1 MYRLIEVRDLFF
13 RLRNKIRRLVL
24 SKTTFN
30 ETQGKSDSQV
40 TFYEQQLSRLLKS
53 KKRLSDFRRKYD
65 YREILEHVTY
75 TQGKSYLEQIQEYS
89 PQNYIELIEKNKA
102 NDLFGNPYEYQY
114 PGVGRVSP
122 TTLRYISTAID
133 IFEIIRLNKE
143 SVVAEIGVGYGGQ
156 AAILERMYGIRN
168 YSAFD
173 LPSVIQLSNV
183 YLNSVNSKLKF
194 TSSEFSADKN
204 TTWDVVI
211 SNYAFSELHRD
222 LQLSYIKHVIAKSK
236 SGYMIMNSGRSN
248 ITGRSEGKL
257 SLDEIRSYIPNLQVK
272 EEVPLTGPDN
282 YIIYWNLTFL
292 VTLTNLVSINNS
304 VGISLLG

>member
-1 MYRLIEVRDLFF
+1 MVMNRLIEARDLFF
-13 RLRNKIRRLVL
+13 RLRNKIRRLVQ
-24 SKTTFN
+24 SKTKFN
-30 ETQGKSDSQV
+30 KTQGKSDSQV
-40 TFYEQQLSRLLKS
+40 TFYEQQLDKLLKS

-75 TQGKSYLEQIQEYS
+75 TQGKSYLEKIQEYS
-89 PQNYIELIEKNKA
+89 PKNYIELVEKNKE

-114 PGVGRVSP
+114 PSVGRISP

-133 IFEIIRLNKE
+133 IFGTIRLNKE

-194 TSSEFSADKN
+194 TSSGLSSDKN

-222 LQLSYIKHVIAKSK
+222 LQLSYIERVIAKSK

-257 SLDEIRSYIPNLQVK
+257 SLNEIRNYIPNLQVK

-282 YIIYWNLTFL
+282 YIIYWN
-292 VTLTNLVSINNS
+292 
-304 VGISLLG
+304 

>member
-75 TQGKSYLEQIQEYS
+75 TQGKNYLEQIQEYS

-133 IFEIIRLNKE
+133 IFETIKLNKE

-183 YLNSVNSKLKF
+183 YLNNVNSKLKF
-194 TSSEFSADKN
+194 TSSGFSSDKN

-222 LQLSYIKHVIAKSK
+222 LQLSYIEHVIAKSK

-257 SLDEIRSYIPNLQVK
+257 SLNEIRNYIPNLQVK

-282 YIIYWNLTFL
+282 YIIYWN
-292 VTLTNLVSINNS
+292 
-304 VGISLLG
+304 

>member
-1 MYRLIEVRDLFF
+1 
-13 RLRNKIRRLVL
+13 
-24 SKTTFN
+24 
-30 ETQGKSDSQV
+30 
-40 TFYEQQLSRLLKS
+40 
-53 KKRLSDFRRKYD
+53 
-65 YREILEHVTY
+65 
-75 TQGKSYLEQIQEYS
+75 LEQIQKHS

-133 IFEIIRLNKE
+133 ICETIRLNKE

-156 AAILERMYGIRN
+156 AAIFERMYGIRN

-173 LPSVIQLSNV
+173 LPSVIQLSNL
-183 YLNSVNSKLKF
+183 YLNRVNSKLKF
-194 TSSEFSADKN
+194 TSTGLSSDNN

-222 LQLSYIKHVIAKSK
+222 LQLSYIEHVIAKSK

-257 SLDEIRSYIPNLQVK
+257 SLNEIRNYIPNLQVK
-272 EEVPLTGPDN
+272 EEVPLTGPDS
-282 YIIYWNLTFL
+282 YIIYWN
-292 VTLTNLVSINNS
+292 
-304 VGISLLG
+304 

>member
-13 RLRNKIRRLVL
+13 RLRNKIRRLVQ

-30 ETQGKSDSQV
+30 KTQGKSDSQV

-89 PQNYIELIEKNKA
+89 PQNYIELIEKNRA

-133 IFEIIRLNKE
+133 IFETIRLNKE

-173 LPSVIQLSNV
+173 LPLVIQLSNV

-194 TSSEFSADKN
+194 TSSGLSSDKN

-222 LQLSYIKHVIAKSK
+222 LQLSYIEHVIAKSK

-257 SLDEIRSYIPNLQVK
+257 SLDEIRNYIPNLQVK

-282 YIIYWNLTFL
+282 YIIFWN
-292 VTLTNLVSINNS
+292 
-304 VGISLLG
+304 

>member
-1 MYRLIEVRDLFF
+1 M
-13 RLRNKIRRLVL
+13 VL

-133 IFEIIRLNKE
+133 IFETIRLNKE

-156 AAILERMYGIRN
+156 AAILERMY
-168 YSAFD
+168 
-173 LPSVIQLSNV
+173 
-183 YLNSVNSKLKF
+183 
-194 TSSEFSADKN
+194 
-204 TTWDVVI
+204 
-211 SNYAFSELHRD
+211 
-222 LQLSYIKHVIAKSK
+222 
-236 SGYMIMNSGRSN
+236 
-248 ITGRSEGKL
+248 
-257 SLDEIRSYIPNLQVK
+257 
-272 EEVPLTGPDN
+272 
-282 YIIYWNLTFL
+282 
-292 VTLTNLVSINNS
+292 
-304 VGISLLG
+304 

>member
-1 MYRLIEVRDLFF
+1 MYRLIEARDLFF
-13 RLRNKIRRLVL
+13 RLRNKIRRLIL

-133 IFEIIRLNKE
+133 IFEITRLNKE

-156 AAILERMYGIRN
+156 AAILERMYGIKN

-194 TSSEFSADKN
+194 TSSGLSSDKN

-222 LQLSYIKHVIAKSK
+222 LQLSYIERVIAKSK

-257 SLDEIRSYIPNLQVK
+257 SLDEIRNYIPNLQVK

-282 YIIYWNLTFL
+282 YIIYWN
-292 VTLTNLVSINNS
+292 
-304 VGISLLG
+304 

>member
-53 KKRLSDFRRKYD
+53 KKKLSDFRRKYD

-194 TSSEFSADKN
+194 TSSGLSSDKN

-222 LQLSYIKHVIAKSK
+222 LQLSYIEQVIAKSK

-257 SLDEIRSYIPNLQVK
+257 SLNEIRNYIPNLQVK

-282 YIIYWNLTFL
+282 YIIYWN
-292 VTLTNLVSINNS
+292 
-304 VGISLLG
+304 

>member
-114 PGVGRVSP
+114 SGVGRVSP

-194 TSSEFSADKN
+194 TSSGLSSDKN

-222 LQLSYIKHVIAKSK
+222 LQLSYIERVIAKSK

-257 SLDEIRSYIPNLQVK
+257 SLNEIRNYIPNLQVK

-282 YIIYWNLTFL
+282 YIIYWN
-292 VTLTNLVSINNS
+292 
-304 VGISLLG
+304 

>member
-75 TQGKSYLEQIQEYS
+75 TQGKNYLEQIQEYS
-89 PQNYIELIEKNKA
+89 PQNYIELIEGNKA
-102 NDLFGNPYEYQY
+102 NDLFGNPYKYQY

-133 IFEIIRLNKE
+133 IFETIKLNKE

-183 YLNSVNSKLKF
+183 YLNNVNSKLKF
-194 TSSEFSADKN
+194 TSSGFSSDKN

-222 LQLSYIKHVIAKSK
+222 LQLSYIEHVIAKSK

-257 SLDEIRSYIPNLQVK
+257 SLNEIRNYIPNLQVK

-282 YIIYWNLTFL
+282 YIIYWN
-292 VTLTNLVSINNS
+292 
-304 VGISLLG
+304 

>member
-1 MYRLIEVRDLFF
+1 MYQLIEVRDLFF

-89 PQNYIELIEKNKA
+89 PQNYIELIEENKA

-133 IFEIIRLNKE
+133 IFETIRLNKE

-183 YLNSVNSKLKF
+183 YLNSVNSKFKF
-194 TSSEFSADKN
+194 TSSGLSSDKN

-222 LQLSYIKHVIAKSK
+222 LQLNYIEHVITKSK

-257 SLDEIRSYIPNLQVK
+257 SLNEIRNYIPNLQVK

-282 YIIYWNLTFL
+282 YIIYWN
-292 VTLTNLVSINNS
+292 
-304 VGISLLG
+304 

>member
-1 MYRLIEVRDLFF
+1 MYRLIEARDLFF

-40 TFYEQQLSRLLKS
+40 TFYEQQLSWLLNS
-53 KKRLSDFRRKYD
+53 TKRLSDFRRKYD

-75 TQGKSYLEQIQEYS
+75 KQGKSYLEQIQKHS

-133 IFEIIRLNKE
+133 ICETIRLNKE

-156 AAILERMYGIRN
+156 AAIFERMYGIRN

-173 LPSVIQLSNV
+173 LPSVIQLSNL
-183 YLNSVNSKLKF
+183 YLNRVNSKLKF
-194 TSSEFSADKN
+194 TSTGLSSDNN

-222 LQLSYIKHVIAKSK
+222 LQLSYIEHVIAKSK

-257 SLDEIRSYIPNLQVK
+257 SLNEIRNYIPNLQVK
-272 EEVPLTGPDN
+272 EEVPLTGPDS
-282 YIIYWNLTFL
+282 YIIYWN
-292 VTLTNLVSINNS
+292 
-304 VGISLLG
+304 

>member
-1 MYRLIEVRDLFF
+1 MYRLIEIRDLFF

-75 TQGKSYLEQIQEYS
+75 TQGKSYLEQIQKHS
-89 PQNYIELIEKNKA
+89 PQNYIESIEKNKA

-133 IFEIIRLNKE
+133 IFETIRLNKE

-194 TSSEFSADKN
+194 TSSGLSSDKN

-222 LQLSYIKHVIAKSK
+222 LQLSYIDHVIAKCK

-257 SLDEIRSYIPNLQVK
+257 SLNEIRNYIPNLQVK

-282 YIIYWNLTFL
+282 YIIYWN
-292 VTLTNLVSINNS
+292 
-304 VGISLLG
+304 

>member
-1 MYRLIEVRDLFF
+1 MMASHKLIEARDLLF
-13 RLRNKIRRLVL
+13 RLRNKIRHLLL

-40 TFYEQQLSRLLKS
+40 TFYEQQLGRLLKN
-53 KKRLSDFRRKYD
+53 KKRIGNFRRKYD

-75 TQGKSYLEQIQEYS
+75 TQGKSYLEQIQKHS
-89 PQNYIELIEKNKA
+89 PQDYLELIKGNKE
-102 NDLFGNPYEYQY
+102 NDLFGNPYKYQY

-133 IFEIIRLNKE
+133 IFEISGLNEE
-143 SVVAEIGVGYGGQ
+143 SVIAEIGVGYGGQ
-156 AAILERMYGIRN
+156 AAILERMYGIKN

-183 YLNSVNSKLKF
+183 YLNSVNSKFKF
-194 TSSEFSADKN
+194 TNSEFSADKN
-204 TTWDVVI
+204 TSWDVVI
-211 SNYAFSELHRD
+211 SNYAFSEFHRD

-282 YIIYWNLTFL
+282 YIIYWN
-292 VTLTNLVSINNS
+292 
-304 VGISLLG
+304 

>member
-13 RLRNKIRRLVL
+13 RLRNKIRRLAL

-30 ETQGKSDSQV
+30 ETKGKSDSQV

-114 PGVGRVSP
+114 SGVGRVSP

-133 IFEIIRLNKE
+133 IFETIRLKEE
-143 SVVAEIGVGYGGQ
+143 SVIAEIGVGYGGQ
-156 AAILERMYGIRN
+156 AAILERMYGISN

-194 TSSEFSADKN
+194 TSPGLSSDKN

-222 LQLSYIKHVIAKSK
+222 LQLSYIERVIAKSK

-257 SLDEIRSYIPNLQVK
+257 SFDEIRNYIPNLQVK

-282 YIIYWNLTFL
+282 YIIYWN
-292 VTLTNLVSINNS
+292 
-304 VGISLLG
+304 

>member
-1 MYRLIEVRDLFF
+1 MYRLIEARDLFF
-13 RLRNKIRRLVL
+13 RLRNKIRRLIL

-40 TFYEQQLSRLLKS
+40 TFYEQQLGQLLKS
-53 KKRLSDFRRKYD
+53 KKRLGDFRRKYD

-75 TQGKSYLEQIQEYS
+75 TQGKSYLEQIRKHS
-89 PQNYIELIEKNKA
+89 PQDYIELINRNKE

-114 PGVGRVSP
+114 LGVGRVSP

-133 IFEIIRLNKE
+133 IFKTISLNEE
-143 SVVAEIGVGYGGQ
+143 SVIAEIGVGYGGQ

-173 LPSVIQLSNV
+173 LPPVIQLSNV

-194 TSSEFSADKN
+194 TSSGLSSDKN
-204 TTWDVVI
+204 STWDAVI

-222 LQLSYIKHVIAKSK
+222 LQLSYIEYVIAKSK

-257 SLDEIRSYIPNLQVK
+257 SLNEIRNYIPNLQVK

-282 YIIYWNLTFL
+282 YIIYWN
-292 VTLTNLVSINNS
+292 
-304 VGISLLG
+304 

>member
-89 PQNYIELIEKNKA
+89 PQNYIELIEKNRA

-133 IFEIIRLNKE
+133 IFETIRLNKE

-194 TSSEFSADKN
+194 TSSGLSSDKN

-222 LQLSYIKHVIAKSK
+222 LQLSYIEHVIAKSK

-257 SLDEIRSYIPNLQVK
+257 SLNEIRNYIPNLQVK

-282 YIIYWNLTFL
+282 YIIYWN
-292 VTLTNLVSINNS
+292 
-304 VGISLLG
+304 

>member
-1 MYRLIEVRDLFF
+1 MYQLIEVRDLFF

-89 PQNYIELIEKNKA
+89 PQNYIELIEENKA

-133 IFEIIRLNKE
+133 IFETIRLNKE

-168 YSAFD
+168 YLAFD

-194 TSSEFSADKN
+194 TSSGLSSDKN

-222 LQLSYIKHVIAKSK
+222 LQLNYIEHVIAKSK

-257 SLDEIRSYIPNLQVK
+257 SLNEIRNYIPNLQVK

-282 YIIYWNLTFL
+282 YIIYWN
-292 VTLTNLVSINNS
+292 
-304 VGISLLG
+304 

>member
-133 IFEIIRLNKE
+133 IFETIRLNKE

-194 TSSEFSADKN
+194 TSSGLSSDKN

-222 LQLSYIKHVIAKSK
+222 LQLSYIEHVIEKSK

-257 SLDEIRSYIPNLQVK
+257 SLNEIRNYIPNLQVK

-282 YIIYWNLTFL
+282 YIIYWN
-292 VTLTNLVSINNS
+292 
-304 VGISLLG
+304 

>member
-13 RLRNKIRRLVL
+13 RLRNKLRRLVL

-133 IFEIIRLNKE
+133 IFETIGLNKE

-194 TSSEFSADKN
+194 TSSGLSSDKN

-222 LQLSYIKHVIAKSK
+222 LQLSYIEHVITKSK

-257 SLDEIRSYIPNLQVK
+257 SLNEIRNYIPNLQVK

-282 YIIYWNLTFL
+282 YIIYWN
-292 VTLTNLVSINNS
+292 
-304 VGISLLG
+304 

>member
-102 NDLFGNPYEYQY
+102 NDLFGNSYEYQY
-114 PGVGRVSP
+114 SGVGRVSP

-133 IFEIIRLNKE
+133 IFETIRLKEE
-143 SVVAEIGVGYGGQ
+143 SVIAEIGVGYGGQ
-156 AAILERMYGIRN
+156 AAILERMYGISN

-194 TSSEFSADKN
+194 TSPGLSSDKN

-222 LQLSYIKHVIAKSK
+222 LQLSYIERVIAKSK

-257 SLDEIRSYIPNLQVK
+257 SLDEIRNYIPNLQVK

-282 YIIYWNLTFL
+282 YIIYWN
-292 VTLTNLVSINNS
+292 
-304 VGISLLG
+304 

>member
-75 TQGKSYLEQIQEYS
+75 TQGKNYLEQIQEYS
-89 PQNYIELIEKNKA
+89 PQNYIELIEGNKA
-102 NDLFGNPYEYQY
+102 NDLFGNPYKYQY

-133 IFEIIRLNKE
+133 IFETIRLNKE

-173 LPSVIQLSNV
+173 LPSVIQLSNL

-194 TSSEFSADKN
+194 TSSGLSSDKN

-222 LQLSYIKHVIAKSK
+222 LQLCYIERVIAKSK

-257 SLDEIRSYIPNLQVK
+257 SLNEIRNYIPNLQVK

-282 YIIYWNLTFL
+282 YIIYWN
-292 VTLTNLVSINNS
+292 
-304 VGISLLG
+304 

>member
-75 TQGKSYLEQIQEYS
+75 TQGKSYLEQIQKYS
-89 PQNYIELIEKNKA
+89 PQNYIELIENNKA

-133 IFEIIRLNKE
+133 IFETIRLNKE

-173 LPSVIQLSNV
+173 LPSVIQLSNLN
-183 YLNSVNSKLKF
+183 LNSVNSKLKF
-194 TSSEFSADKN
+194 TSSGLSSDKN

-222 LQLSYIKHVIAKSK
+222 LQLSYIERVIAKSK

-257 SLDEIRSYIPNLQVK
+257 SLNEIRNYIPNLQVK

-282 YIIYWNLTFL
+282 YIIYWN
-292 VTLTNLVSINNS
+292 
-304 VGISLLG
+304 

>member
-89 PQNYIELIEKNKA
+89 PQNYIELIEKNRA

-133 IFEIIRLNKE
+133 IFETIRLNKE

-156 AAILERMYGIRN
+156 AAILERMYGISN

-194 TSSEFSADKN
+194 TSPGLSSDKY

-222 LQLSYIKHVIAKSK
+222 LQLSYIERVIAKSK

-257 SLDEIRSYIPNLQVK
+257 SLDEIRNYIPNLQVK

-282 YIIYWNLTFL
+282 YIIYWN
-292 VTLTNLVSINNS
+292 
-304 VGISLLG
+304 

>member
-1 MYRLIEVRDLFF
+1 MYQLIEVRDLFF

-183 YLNSVNSKLKF
+183 YLNSVNSKFKF
-194 TSSEFSADKN
+194 TSSGLSSDKN

-222 LQLSYIKHVIAKSK
+222 LQLSYIEHVITKSK

-257 SLDEIRSYIPNLQVK
+257 SLNEIRNYIPNLQVK

-282 YIIYWNLTFL
+282 YIIYWN
-292 VTLTNLVSINNS
+292 
-304 VGISLLG
+304 

>member
-1 MYRLIEVRDLFF
+1 MYRLIEIRDLFF

-75 TQGKSYLEQIQEYS
+75 TQGKSYLEQIQKHS
-89 PQNYIELIEKNKA
+89 PQNYIESIEKNKA

-133 IFEIIRLNKE
+133 IFETIRLNKE

-194 TSSEFSADKN
+194 TSSGLSSDKN
-204 TTWDVVI
+204 ITWDVVI

-222 LQLSYIKHVIAKSK
+222 LQLSYIERVIAKSK

-257 SLDEIRSYIPNLQVK
+257 SLNEIRNYIPNLQVK

-282 YIIYWNLTFL
+282 YIIYWN
-292 VTLTNLVSINNS
+292 
-304 VGISLLG
+304 

>member
-75 TQGKSYLEQIQEYS
+75 TQGKRYLEQIQEYS

-133 IFEIIRLNKE
+133 IFETIKLNKE

-194 TSSEFSADKN
+194 TSSGLSSDKN
-204 TTWDVVI
+204 TSWDVVI

-222 LQLSYIKHVIAKSK
+222 LQLSYIEHVIAKSK

-257 SLDEIRSYIPNLQVK
+257 SLNEIRNYIPNLQVK

-282 YIIYWNLTFL
+282 YIIYWN
-292 VTLTNLVSINNS
+292 
-304 VGISLLG
+304 

>member
-133 IFEIIRLNKE
+133 IFETIKLNKE

-183 YLNSVNSKLKF
+183 YLNNVNSKLKF
-194 TSSEFSADKN
+194 TSSGFSSDKN

-222 LQLSYIKHVIAKSK
+222 LQLSYIEHVIAKSK

-257 SLDEIRSYIPNLQVK
+257 SLNEIRNYIPNLQVK

-282 YIIYWNLTFL
+282 YIIYWN
-292 VTLTNLVSINNS
+292 
-304 VGISLLG
+304 

>member
-53 KKRLSDFRRKYD
+53 KKKLSDFRRKYD

-89 PQNYIELIEKNKA
+89 PQNYIELIEKNRA

-133 IFEIIRLNKE
+133 IFETIRLNKE

-194 TSSEFSADKN
+194 TSSGLSSDKN

-222 LQLSYIKHVIAKSK
+222 LQLSYIEHVIAKSK

-257 SLDEIRSYIPNLQVK
+257 SLDEIRNYIPNLQVK

-282 YIIYWNLTFL
+282 YIIFWN
-292 VTLTNLVSINNS
+292 
-304 VGISLLG
+304 

>member
-89 PQNYIELIEKNKA
+89 PQNYVELIEKNKA

-133 IFEIIRLNKE
+133 IFETIKLNKE
-143 SVVAEIGVGYGGQ
+143 SMVAEIGVGYGGQ

-194 TSSEFSADKN
+194 TSSGFSSDKN

-222 LQLSYIKHVIAKSK
+222 LQLSYIEHVIAKSK

-257 SLDEIRSYIPNLQVK
+257 SLNEIRNYIPNLQVK

-282 YIIYWNLTFL
+282 YIIYWN
-292 VTLTNLVSINNS
+292 
-304 VGISLLG
+304 

>member
-89 PQNYIELIEKNKA
+89 PQNYIELIEKNRA

-133 IFEIIRLNKE
+133 IFETIRLNKE

-173 LPSVIQLSNV
+173 LPLVIQLSNV

-194 TSSEFSADKN
+194 TSSGLSSDKN
-204 TTWDVVI
+204 TTWDVVL

-222 LQLSYIKHVIAKSK
+222 LQLSYIEHVIAKSK

-257 SLDEIRSYIPNLQVK
+257 SLDEIRNYIPNLQVK

-282 YIIYWNLTFL
+282 YIIFWN
-292 VTLTNLVSINNS
+292 
-304 VGISLLG
+304 

>member
-89 PQNYIELIEKNKA
+89 PQNYIELIEGNKA
-102 NDLFGNPYEYQY
+102 NDLFGNPYKYQY

-133 IFEIIRLNKE
+133 IFETIRLNKE

-173 LPSVIQLSNV
+173 LPSVIQLSNL
-183 YLNSVNSKLKF
+183 YLNGVNSKLKF
-194 TSSEFSADKN
+194 TSSGFSSDKN

-222 LQLSYIKHVIAKSK
+222 LQLSYIEHVIAKSK

-257 SLDEIRSYIPNLQVK
+257 SLNEIRNYIPNLQVK

-282 YIIYWNLTFL
+282 YIIYWN
-292 VTLTNLVSINNS
+292 
-304 VGISLLG
+304 

>member
-53 KKRLSDFRRKYD
+53 KKKLSDFRRKYD

-89 PQNYIELIEKNKA
+89 PQNYIELIEKNRA

-133 IFEIIRLNKE
+133 IFETIRLNKE

-173 LPSVIQLSNV
+173 LPLVIQLSNV

-194 TSSEFSADKN
+194 TSSGLSSDKN

-222 LQLSYIKHVIAKSK
+222 LQLSYIEHVIAKSK

-257 SLDEIRSYIPNLQVK
+257 SLNEIRNYIPNLQVK

-282 YIIYWNLTFL
+282 YIIYWN
-292 VTLTNLVSINNS
+292 
-304 VGISLLG
+304 

>member
-183 YLNSVNSKLKF
+183 YLNSVNSKFKF
-194 TSSEFSADKN
+194 TSSGLSSDKN

-222 LQLSYIKHVIAKSK
+222 LQLSYIEHVITKSK

-257 SLDEIRSYIPNLQVK
+257 SLNEIRNYIPNLQVK

-282 YIIYWNLTFL
+282 YIIYWN
-292 VTLTNLVSINNS
+292 
-304 VGISLLG
+304 

>member
-102 NDLFGNPYEYQY
+102 NDLFGNPYKYQY

-133 IFEIIRLNKE
+133 IFETIRLNKE

-183 YLNSVNSKLKF
+183 YLNNVNSKLKF
-194 TSSEFSADKN
+194 TSSGFSSDKN

-222 LQLSYIKHVIAKSK
+222 LQLSYIEHVIAKSK

-257 SLDEIRSYIPNLQVK
+257 SLNEIRNYIPNLQVK

-282 YIIYWNLTFL
+282 YIIYWN
-292 VTLTNLVSINNS
+292 
-304 VGISLLG
+304 

>member
-133 IFEIIRLNKE
+133 IFETIKLNKE

-173 LPSVIQLSNV
+173 LPSVIQLSNL
-183 YLNSVNSKLKF
+183 YLNGVNSKLKF
-194 TSSEFSADKN
+194 TSSGFSSDKN

-222 LQLSYIKHVIAKSK
+222 LQLSYIEHVIAKSK

-257 SLDEIRSYIPNLQVK
+257 SLNEIRNYIPNLQVK

-282 YIIYWNLTFL
+282 YIIYWN
-292 VTLTNLVSINNS
+292 
-304 VGISLLG
+304 

>member
-89 PQNYIELIEKNKA
+89 PQNYIELIEKNRA

-133 IFEIIRLNKE
+133 IFETIRLNKE

-173 LPSVIQLSNV
+173 LPLVIQLSNV

-194 TSSEFSADKN
+194 TSSGLSSDKN

-222 LQLSYIKHVIAKSK
+222 LQLSYIEHVIAKSK

-257 SLDEIRSYIPNLQVK
+257 SLDEIRNYIPNLQVK

-282 YIIYWNLTFL
+282 YIIFWN
-292 VTLTNLVSINNS
+292 
-304 VGISLLG
+304 

>member
-1 MYRLIEVRDLFF
+1 MYQLIEVRDLFF

-183 YLNSVNSKLKF
+183 YLNSVNSKFKF
-194 TSSEFSADKN
+194 TSSGLSSDKN

-222 LQLSYIKHVIAKSK
+222 LQLNYIEHVIAKSK

-257 SLDEIRSYIPNLQVK
+257 SLNEIRNYIPNLQVK

-282 YIIYWNLTFL
+282 YIIYWN
-292 VTLTNLVSINNS
+292 
-304 VGISLLG
+304 

>member
-114 PGVGRVSP
+114 SGVGRVSP

-133 IFEIIRLNKE
+133 IFETIRLKEE
-143 SVVAEIGVGYGGQ
+143 SVIAEIGVGYGGQ
-156 AAILERMYGIRN
+156 AAILERMYGISN

-194 TSSEFSADKN
+194 TSPGLSSDKN

-222 LQLSYIKHVIAKSK
+222 LQLSYIERVIAKSK

-257 SLDEIRSYIPNLQVK
+257 SLDEIRNYIPNLQVK

-282 YIIYWNLTFL
+282 YIIYWN
-292 VTLTNLVSINNS
+292 
-304 VGISLLG
+304 